1 MERDD
6 DDFEIDYTKS
16 PASIGQQ
23 IQRRNQQLQTQSADA
38 IPIQEDP
45 FFGLK
50 KDLVNFFSNRISEI
64 KAKDEIQH
72 LIIEKFTEM
81 IDRDE
86 LGFDQ
91 MMSVYNTIGRDS
103 RGIMDSILAVFRPT
117 PGVASP
123 FAQNVAQQDE
133 KQDVFDQ
140 VYENMSSEDL
150 ENISK
155 LMMIMRTMGKEKT
168 E

>member
-1 MERDD
+1 MDRDD
-6 DDFEIDYTKS
+6 DDFEVDFSKS

-23 IQRRNQQLQTQSADA
+23 IQRKNQLQESSEATPLT
-38 IPIQEDP
+38 IEDP

-64 KAKDEIQH
+64 KAKDVIQH
-72 LIIEKFTEM
+72 LIIDKFTEM

-86 LGFDQ
+86 LSFDQ
-91 MMSVYNTIGRDS
+91 LMSVYNTIGRDS
-103 RGIMDSILAVFRPT
+103 RGITDSMLAVFRPT

-123 FAQNVAQQDE
+123 FASTVSQSNE

-140 VYENMSSEDL
+140 VYEQMSSDDL

-155 LMMIMRTMGKEKT
+155 LMMIMRTLGDKNDE
-168 E
+168 